1 MKLLVLVIN
10 QEEHLEEVM
19 ELFIELGVP
28 GATIFDSMGMGRYL
42 THNVPIFA
50 SFRDLMPDSRAYN
63 KTVLSI
69 MDDELI
75 PEVVAGVEQ
84 ILGSLD
90 NPGTGVLF
98 TVPIDQ
104 IKGVGKGFNASAPSR

>member
-10 QEEHLEEVM
+10 KEEHLEEVM

-28 GATIFDSMGMGRYL
+28 GATVLDSMGMGRYL

-75 PEVVAGVEQ
+75 PKVVAGVEQ

-90 NPGTGVLF
+90 QPGVGVLF
-98 TVPIDQ
+98 TVPVDQ
-104 IKGVGKGFNASAPSR
+104 IRGVSRGFNKPSP